1 MIDGGAK
8 PRKNEKIIIKESLT
22 YDGPYEDFDITVV
35 VKNTKVKIVFSVSKD
50 KFKKTSKNESTKTTN
65 TSKSNST

>member
-35 VKNTKVKIVFSVSKD
+35 VKNIKVKVVFSVNKD
-50 KFKKTSKNESTKTTN
+50 KSKNKSSKTT
-65 TSKSNST
+65 TT

>member
-8 PRKNEKIIIKESLT
+8 PRKNEKIIIKEPLT

-35 VKNTKVKIVFSVSKD
+35 VKNTKVKVVFTVNKD
-50 KFKKTSKNESTKTTN
+50 KSKKDTKTN
-65 TSKSNST
+65 TSKSNTS